1 MELTDK
7 ERFLLHYLRN
17 RQISWGIDAPV
28 KKIFGDYARVIQ
40 DLKHD
45 GYLIDDDNSYF
56 LETKSVAELKNILK
70 ELSLSQIGKK
80 DELIKRIKAHT
91 SNTQREKICSELYY
105 VLTDKGIAEEKKY
118 WVQKKNSDS
127 RLKETVYNKISNGN
141 FVEASQ
147 KIGEV
152 YSKAIIPPGI
162 GIDWNDKERIDLR
175 TKAELDRIKEYD
187 FSDLENS
194 YSFIEILTK
203 ILYYDKTIEHNL
215 QSSITQFISLTDES
229 LHCKDLDNFFQEK
242 NYTPS
247 ESDKLF
253 VYLDT
258 KRYNAFQNNMRTL
271 LKKSQYKPLPK
282 GVFNISDSTILFWKE
297 HQIYTLLMSKNIEGF
312 PKTFNTYQK
321 HKEKNSEKYQSW
333 LTHLQ

>member
-7 ERFLLHYLRN
+7 ERFLLHYLKN

-28 KKIFGDYARVIQ
+28 KKLFGDYARVIQ
-40 DLKHD
+40 DLKND

-56 LETKSVAELKNILK
+56 LETKSVAALKNILK
-70 ELSLSQIGKK
+70 ELSLSQVGKK

-91 SNTQREKICSELYY
+91 SNTQREEICSELYY

-127 RLKETVYNKISNGN
+127 ILKETVYNKISNGN

-175 TKAELDRIKEYD
+175 AKAELDRIEEYD

-203 ILYYDKTIEHNL
+203 ILYMI
-215 QSSITQFISLTDES
+215 
-229 LHCKDLDNFFQEK
+229 
-242 NYTPS
+242 
-247 ESDKLF
+247 KL
-253 VYLDT
+253 
-258 KRYNAFQNNMRTL
+258 
-271 LKKSQYKPLPK
+271 
-282 GVFNISDSTILFWKE
+282 
-297 HQIYTLLMSKNIEGF
+297 
-312 PKTFNTYQK
+312 
-321 HKEKNSEKYQSW
+321 
-333 LTHLQ
+333 